1 MSNANVL
8 VDDDDR
14 ILLLQVPEE
23 MHALG
28 EMLHDDQLAAHVVL
42 DALLGVVE
50 EAGAEPAAADD
61 HVAQLVQQ
69 LEDEPVFLLSHR
81 QHVEA
86 VAGGDGHQRAVLRPE
101 HVLESTSL
109 PVPTV
114 GVTSIFLITS
124 PDCHA

>member
-1 MSNANVL
+1 
-8 VDDDDR
+8 
-14 ILLLQVPEE
+14 

-28 EMLHDDQLAAHVVL
+28 EMLHDDQLAADVVL

-50 EAGAEPAAADD
+50 EAGAEPAAAED

-69 LEDEPVFLLSHR
+69 LEDEPVLLLPHR

-86 VAGGDGHQRAVLRPE
+86 VAGGDGDQRPILRPE
-101 HVLESTSL
+101 YVLESTETHIL
-109 PVPTV
+109 TV